1 MTFSNNLIKYRKIKG
16 YTQDDLAEK
25 MGVSRQSVSKWENG
39 ESMPEVSKIVK
50 IADYLEVSMDELFGR
65 EKIVKTEQNVVSMQD
80 VKSGFKPNT
89 ILFMIICVFFL
100 SLGGIVGYGIGSDK
114 GNEKVVSGLEN
125 VEITGF
131 GFGPNEWGGM
141 NVEFVP
147 SSYSQDCKY
156 TILAKGQY
164 DKYYDTQ
171 WKVSFSDGI
180 CRSNL
185 GTIDGVLYKII
196 LKIEQGEETRF
207 ITLAENVWGDGS
219 GQNIPQ

>member
-80 VKSGFKPNT
+80 VKIGLKPNT

-114 GNEKVVSGLEN
+114 GNEKVVSGLE
-125 VEITGF
+125 
-131 GFGPNEWGGM
+131 M
-141 NVEFVP
+141 
-147 SSYSQDCKY
+147 
-156 TILAKGQY
+156 
-164 DKYYDTQ
+164 
-171 WKVSFSDGI
+171 WK
-180 CRSNL
+180 
-185 GTIDGVLYKII
+185 
-196 LKIEQGEETRF
+196 
-207 ITLAENVWGDGS
+207 
-219 GQNIPQ
+219 